1 MNPDRWQQISR
12 IFKSAISLDDSARA
26 AYVKEKCGTDADLRD
41 EVERL
46 IESHQQAERN
56 DFIGG
61 HAVEQAADLFVGD
74 EEELILQDGQNFGS
88 YLILDHLG
96 TGGMGQVYRA
106 RDSRL
111 DRTVALKI
119 LSPDVAED
127 KRRMQRFR
135 QEARVASSLNH
146 QNIVTIFEFG
156 EVDNL
161 TYLATEYVDGETLR
175 DFLRGKRLKLGEIL
189 DVAMQMLAALDAAHE
204 AKIVH
209 RDMKPENVMIRTRD
223 HVVKVLDFGLAKL
236 IEKRETLA
244 DLSSGAEAATELR
257 TTPGL
262 IMGTVNYMSPE
273 QARAR
278 AVDARSDIWSVGIM
292 IYEMVVGAKPF
303 GGATSAHTIVEIL
316 EKEPPPL
323 TEVGPV
329 GMPAELQQIVA
340 RSLAKDPD
348 ERYQSAKDMMSDL
361 RNLKEHLQT
370 PQVTSEKPGS
380 KRWLVVALV
389 AALGLLAAVFA
400 LNAWRSRRVVPV
412 VEPPSAP
419 ATVQRTLTYSITVQ
433 KFKNDK
439 PYQRPFDLA
448 GEINFEAGYRIRL
461 NVTSPQ
467 AGYLYV
473 LNEGPVQAGGKLEYI
488 AVFPSSTSNQGS
500 EIVAANQTM
509 KIPDESWL
517 KFDKE
522 EGVEKLWLVFSDHS
536 VRELEGIKAFA
547 NTQTAGLITDAQ
559 LNQNIR
565 SFLSSHSTEKVIA
578 EKGETLTTL
587 KATQDVLVYAV
598 RLEHH

>member
-1 MNPDRWQQISR
+1 MNPERWQQVSR
-12 IFKSAISLDDSARA
+12 IFKSAISLDGSARA
-26 AYVKEKCGTDADLRD
+26 AYVKERCGTDEDLRE

-46 IESHQQAERN
+46 IESHEQADDK

-61 HAVEQAADLFVGD
+61 HAVEEAAELFVDD
-74 EEELILQDGQNFGS
+74 EEPLILEQGQHFGS
-88 YLILDHLG
+88 YVILDHLG

-119 LSPDVAED
+119 LSPNVAAD
-127 KRRMQRFR
+127 KRRMQRFH

-146 QNIVTIFEFG
+146 PNIVTIFEFG

-161 TYLATEYVDGETLR
+161 TYLSAEFVDGETLR
-175 DFLRGKRLKLGEIL
+175 DFLRGKRLKLGEIIDIAL
-189 DVAMQMLAALDAAHE
+189 QMLAALDAAHE
-204 AKIVH
+204 AKIIH
-209 RDMKPENVMIRTRD
+209 RDMKPENVMVRRRD
-223 HVVKVLDFGLAKL
+223 QVVKVLDFGLAKL
-236 IEKRETLA
+236 TEKRQTFAELT
-244 DLSSGAEAATELR
+244 SNSEAATELR
-257 TTPGL
+257 TAPGL

-278 AVDARSDIWSVGIM
+278 AVDARSDIWSTGIM
-292 IYEMVVGAKPF
+292 IYEMVVGTKPF

-323 TEVGPV
+323 TEVGPA
-329 GMPAELQQIVA
+329 GMPAEMERIVA
-340 RSLAKDPD
+340 KSLAKNPD
-348 ERYQSAKDMMSDL
+348 ERYQTAKDLMFDL
-361 RNLKEHLQT
+361 RNLKKDLEIQ
-370 PQVTSEKPGS
+370 QVTPEKPGS

-389 AALGLLAAVFA
+389 AVLGLLLTVFA
-400 LNAWRSRRVVPV
+400 LNAWRNRQVATV
-412 VEPPSAP
+412 VEPPPAP

-461 NVTSPQ
+461 NVSSPQ
-467 AGYLYV
+467 PGYLYV
-473 LNEGPVQAGGKLEYI
+473 LNEGPLQPGHELEYN

-500 EIVAANQTM
+500 EVVAANQTVI
-509 KIPDESWL
+509 IPDQSWL

-522 EGVEKLWLVFSDHS
+522 QGIEKLWLVFSDHAIP
-536 VRELEGIKAFA
+536 ELGGIKAFA
-547 NTQTAGLITDAQ
+547 NTETAGLITDAQ

-565 SFLSSHSTEKVIA
+565 SFLTSHSTAKVTA
-578 EKGETLTTL
+578 EKGETLTTV

-598 RLEHH
+598 KLEHH